1 MTEEHRMIY
10 ILALSKYYNH
20 RSLYERLEYADK
32 MKPHPEMGDLMVY
45 TFVKKYIN
53 K

>member
-32 MKPHPEMGDLMVY
+32 MKPHLEMGDLMVY
-45 TFVKKYIN
+45 IFVKKYIN